1 MSQSINPFG
10 FIYQETDISSAHL
23 FGFIPTPFPPLRPP
37 KLPFF
42 VPCSGWSPFRGDRA
56 CLVGFRGENAA
67 CLLLG
72 TSPVPHRHIP
82 PVKTAVITL
91 AQLAALPTHAK
102 HTLYTENPGGAVGS
116 QHTELL
122 FSPQTAP
129 KSSANKLA
137 LHCEHK

>member
-1 MSQSINPFG
+1 MLRV
-10 FIYQETDISSAHL
+10 SSWE
-23 FGFIPTPFPPLRPP
+23 PPQFPIVT
-37 KLPFF
+37 F
-42 VPCSGWSPFRGDRA
+42 
-56 CLVGFRGENAA
+56 
-67 CLLLG
+67 
-72 TSPVPHRHIP
+72 P